1 MNNFF
6 KQMVNELNLG
16 NLKSNPSRLYGGLT
30 HKMYLVETDKG
41 KYVVKLLNKNIMK
54 RSNALDN
61 FSKAEEYE
69 KLLEKNNIPCIYALE
84 FNGKKM
90 QKIDNQYFY
99 VYNWYDGKTLKN
111 SDITIENC
119 NKIAEVLSKIHNIDI
134 KDGFNT
140 IPEKNIDFD
149 YYIDLLKENN
159 KELYKLLYD
168 NLDIIKESMANG
180 NKSIKDIPMV
190 SSICHNDLDSKN
202 VMWKNNDF
210 RIIDLECLCYS
221 NPYLELY
228 EMALCWSGYEDCN
241 IDFSLFKSFFKS
253 YINNSTLDMNI
264 DWESI
269 YCVNNGRLEWLEFN
283 LKRSL
288 LIECD
293 SREEQE
299 LGIKEVKKTIE
310 PIIYYEKMKDKIL
323 KTINE
328 VINIVIK

>member
-6 KQMVNELNLG
+6 KQMVNELKLG
-16 NLKSNPSRLYGGLT
+16 NLVSNPSRVFGGLT
-30 HKMYLVETDKG
+30 HRMYLVETDKG

-61 FSKAEEYE
+61 FSRSEELE
-69 KLLEKNNIPCIYALE
+69 RLLEKNNIPCICSLE

-90 QKIDNQYFY
+90 QKIEDQYFY
-99 VYNWYDGKTLKN
+99 VYSWYDGKTLKN

-180 NKSIKDIPMV
+180 NKSIKNIPMV

-269 YCVNNGRLEWLEFN
+269 YCVNNGRLKWLEFN

-293 SREEQE
+293 SKEEQE

-310 PIIYYEKMKDKIL
+310 HIIYYEKMKDKIL
-323 KTINE
+323 KTINK